1 MGADLSVSRAA
12 ARARLEGDRSTAVFR
27 VLLDTLARPG
37 RIGHLPAGCL
47 VEGLPPALS
56 LPLALAD
63 LGCGFWIHG
72 LDDEPQRK
80 YLTDVVRATTGA
92 RLVPP
97 HEATLVVSLDSDPSV
112 LYRLHPGTPEAPES
126 AARLA
131 VQVDHLDRGEPV
143 LLRGPGVAGA
153 SIVRVGLGRPFV
165 EGLQHRN
172 RPPAGIDTWVFDRH
186 GRVVALPRSTRLTLA
201 SADTDEQ
208 EEY

>member
-1 MGADLSVSRAA
+1 MSAGLPVSRVA

-37 RIGHLPAGCL
+37 RVGHLPAGCV

-72 LDDEPQRK
+72 LDDEPRRK
-80 YLTDVVRATTGA
+80 YLTDVVRSTTGA

-97 HEATLVVSLDSDPSV
+97 DEANVVVSLDSDPSV
-112 LYRLHPGTPEAPES
+112 LYRLRPGTPEAPES

-131 VQVDHLDRGEPV
+131 VQVDQLDRGEPV

-153 SIVRVGLGRPFV
+153 CIVRVGLGRSFV

-172 RPPAGIDTWVFDRH
+172 QPPVGIDTWVFDRQ
-186 GRVVALPRSTRLTLA
+186 GRVVALPRSTRLALA
-201 SADTDEQ
+201 CADTG
-208 EEY
+208 EEEEC